1 MPWAA
6 AWRAAGG
13 WPALGALGVAQPLPL
28 LPLSRPCPDHG
39 EELLCGET
47 PRPDGGNDGHRPQ
60 HRGGGREGGRSGGG
74 AAERLHVPG
83 VVARVRRPRGAAA
96 SQEQR
101 RHVPFAGP
109 PRAHRGSGGR
119 GIPGAAPRVLP
130 RRRHQSTCRCCD
142 RTRCRRRSCWSS
154 TEEGKRRMW
163 DGDNNSLISWS
174 RRSARIPLR
183 RQLQYAAHHC
193 PHQAEDLQGAW
204 PEQAQRTGDIDE
216 EEAAHKDV
224 HTVKSLRETFQ
235 HATS

>member
-1 MPWAA
+1 MM
-6 AWRAAGG
+6 GID
-13 WPALGALGVAQPLPL
+13 LNTV
-28 LPLSRPCPDHG
+28 
-39 EELLCGET
+39 EEDEK
-47 PRPDGGNDGHRPQ
+47 
-60 HRGGGREGGRSGGG
+60 EGGPV
-74 AAERLHVPG
+74 AEP
-83 VVARVRRPRGAAA
+83 PRGFMATSSTSGKRRAWDPRCRPTCPAA
-96 SQEQR
+96 S
-101 RHVPFAGP
+101 
-109 PRAHRGSGGR
+109 
-119 GIPGAAPRVLP
+119 
-130 RRRHQSTCRCCD
+130 STSIYMQMLR

-235 HATS
+235 HATSCLLFGLICVCKDDEHKGEGPEEGGRAGGGRGYCASWPSPSACLSLHVLLIDKDGFTLKQVTSILLPIFLVLVLFRLEE